1 MIKIREVDYI
11 DVCSCC
17 ETETKIIKEL
27 DSLLSE
33 IDFCE
38 DCWEELIEYVENKLK
53 SKI

>member
-1 MIKIREVDYI
+1 MIKIRDVDYI

-38 DCWEELIEYVENKLK
+38 ECWKEFKDMLNIN
-53 SKI
+53 

>member
-1 MIKIREVDYI
+1 MIKIRDVDYI

-27 DSLLSE
+27 ESLLSE

-38 DCWEELIEYVENKLK
+38 ECWKEFKDMLNIK
-53 SKI
+53 